1 MNEQIAK
8 VLRGFIKLSENEK
21 REFVEEFNRYRNA
34 SSLDKPNIEKRIEE
48 RASIGPKNTICT
60 CCGR

>member
-8 VLRGFIKLSENEK
+8 VLRGFIKLSETEK
-21 REFVEEFNRYRNA
+21 REFIEEFNRYRNA
-34 SSLDKPNIEKRIEE
+34 STWDKPTIEKYVEE